1 MKKVFMLMVGITLAL
16 GMLFAPLMVRA
27 DGFLDFNID
36 ANQPG
41 GAAISFAGGS
51 NPLKGVNIG
60 VDSVT
65 GKHTLLHNNV
75 TVDFHLTNPLNGAIL
90 TFTTGNFTPS
100 GAGDWNFVGGGSI
113 SVDLPL
119 TGGGSLNLLTG
130 SFNSAEVDAGGGTF
144 KVAISAFTDLKN
156 TRLLNFYG
164 LPTGVPYH
172 GNFNISFDANAS
184 PTNAFTS
191 IDVLS
196 GDLKNSV
203 PEPATMLLLGSGLLG
218 MGIFARRRFKK

>member
-1 MKKVFMLMVGITLAL
+1 MRKIFILAITLSLAMFL
-16 GMLFAPLMVRA
+16 TPVMVKA
-27 DGFLDFNID
+27 DPFLDFNID
-36 ANQPG
+36 VNQPN

-60 VDSVT
+60 VDNVT
-65 GKHTLLHNNV
+65 GKNTLLHKNV
-75 TVDFHLTNPLNGAIL
+75 TVDFHLTNPTDGAIL

-100 GAGDWNFVGGGSI
+100 GPGDWNFVGGGSI
-113 SVDLPL
+113 SIDLPL
-119 TGGGSLNLLTG
+119 ATGGSLNLLSG
-130 SFNSAEVDAGGGTF
+130 SFNSAKVTAGGDTF
-144 KVAISAFTDLKN
+144 NVAISAFTDFKN

-164 LPTGVPYH
+164 LPTGVPYF

-184 PTNAFTS
+184 PGSGFTS

-196 GDLKNSV
+196 GDLKNRV

-218 MGIFARRRFKK
+218 MGLYARKRFAKK